1 VVEIGG
7 DYLIDPGQTN
17 LSTTE
22 AACPELVR
30 CTFSTPGAATTR
42 ALVGTSFAAP
52 RVAGIA
58 AALQRIL
65 PDQPTLLYRALIIQS
80 ARWPGWMERLSPD
93 EQIKWMQSLGFGIP
107 DPARA
112 TVNTERR
119 VTLVTEGCQTVHALE
134 AAIYTVDIPAEMRS
148 PGSEFDVRIEVT
160 LSYSSKPRRTRSSRK
175 GYQEIWLDWI
185 ASKKG
190 ESLDAFRARAIKGF
204 GETEDSDSV
213 DWMLHER
220 KDWGILRGIHRQ
232 ASTVQKDWV
241 VLKAHELP
249 ETFAVAVRG
258 HNGWSKDP
266 NSTANFALVVTIEAE
281 ACPVPIYARIQQ
293 EQTVR
298 LEQIQTQTRV
308 RVSSQPTT

>member
-1 VVEIGG
+1 
-7 DYLIDPGQTN
+7 
-17 LSTTE
+17 
-22 AACPELVR
+22 
-30 CTFSTPGAATTR
+30 
-42 ALVGTSFAAP
+42 
-52 RVAGIA
+52 
-58 AALQRIL
+58 
-65 PDQPTLLYRALIIQS
+65 
-80 ARWPGWMERLSPD
+80 
-93 EQIKWMQSLGFGIP
+93 
-107 DPARA
+107 
-112 TVNTERR
+112 VNTERR